1 MVNVYIDE
9 NFAPQL
15 AKGFSVFQEHLNL
28 KESIKIKI
36 QSVSEAFGRGARD
49 EDWIP
54 KAGESNSFVI
64 TQDINIYR
72 KKHQNELF
80 KKHNLGVFFFK
91 PPSKGYS
98 FWEMLEQ
105 LVKHWPEIKKKMET
119 TKKPFAYTVTPRK
132 IALLN

>member
-15 AKGFSVFQEHLNL
+15 AKGFNVFQEHLNK
-28 KESIKIKI
+28 KENPGIKVQSIAD
-36 QSVSEAFGRGARD
+36 AFGKGAKD

-54 KAGESNSFVI
+54 KAGAENAIVI
-64 TQDINIYR
+64 TQDINIFR
-72 KKHQNELF
+72 KRHQNELF
-80 KKHNLGVFFFK
+80 MKHGLGVFFFK
-91 PPSKGYS
+91 PPSNGYT

-105 LVKHWPEIKKKMET
+105 LIKHWPDIKKKISS

-132 IALLN
+132 IVQMK